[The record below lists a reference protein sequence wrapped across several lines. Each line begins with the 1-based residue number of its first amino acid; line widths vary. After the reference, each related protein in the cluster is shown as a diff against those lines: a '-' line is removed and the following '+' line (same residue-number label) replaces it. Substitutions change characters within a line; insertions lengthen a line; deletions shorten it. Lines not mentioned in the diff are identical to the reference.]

1 MENQLLAQ
9 QIITLIGGSENIS
22 QNWHCITRLRFN
34 LLDDAKVNMKEIN
47 QLNGVIGSQFSG
59 GQYQIIIGAKVAE
72 VFQEIDKQLAN
83 SNKEKTT
90 DNKKKMNVLD
100 TIFDVIS
107 GIFTPLMPA
116 IIGSGLIKGLMA
128 LFVVFGW
135 LSVES
140 SSYAVLNV
148 LSDGVFY
155 FLPFLVAMTAARKFK
170 TKESLAVALAGML
183 MYPTLV
189 NGAADGASPL
199 SMFGLSIPLNNYSST
214 VLPIIL
220 GVLLLSVV
228 NKWMDKIVP
237 KTVNIVFS
245 PMLSLLITAPILLA
259 FVAPLGNFLGKY
271 LEQIFTT
278 LFNVTGPLAGLLMGG
293 LMPLIVLTGMHYAF
307 FPGTFAS
314 LQKFGYDIMLLPM
327 NLVANSAQA
336 GAVLGVSLKSK
347 RAETKSLAFSTFIP
361 AVFGITEPAIY
372 GVTLRLKKPFYA
384 SLIGGG
390 VGGTIFGFFAVKA
403 TAFSIPGIT
412 ALPTYIMKNSNNFI
426 YAVIGYIASFVVSF
440 VLTMLWGFEED
451 EKEETTDKKTS
462 SLKSIPQESNQPI
475 EIFSPMKG
483 SLIPLEAVSDETF
496 SSGMM
501 GKGVA
506 IKPLGDTI
514 YAPFDG
520 EITMTTPTNH
530 AIGLRSVK
538 GVEVLIHVGIDTVN
552 LQGKYFERFVSEGE
566 TINKGQPLLRYNLK
580 EIVDKGYDETTMV
593 IVTNSA
599 EFLDIIITGDE
610 NVESKTSRLMMCI
623 Q

>member
-9 QIITLIGGSENIS
+9 QIMTLIGGSKNVS
-22 QNWHCITRLRFN
+22 QSWHCITRLRFN
-34 LLDDAKVNMKEIN
+34 LFDDTKVNMKEIN

-72 VFQEIDKQLAN
+72 VFQEMDKQFTN
-83 SNKEKTT
+83 SNNEKTT
-90 DNKKKMNVLD
+90 NNKKNMNVLD

-135 LSVES
+135 LSLES
-140 SSYAVLNV
+140 SSYVVLTV
-148 LSDGVFY
+148 FSDGVFY

-170 TKESLAVALAGML
+170 TKESLAVALAAML

-220 GVLLLSVV
+220 GVLLLSIV

-237 KTVNIVFS
+237 ETVNIVFS

-278 LFNVTGPLAGLLMGG
+278 LFTVAGPLAGLLMGG

-336 GAVLGVSLKSK
+336 GAVLGVTLKSK
-347 RAETKSLAFSTFIP
+347 KAETKSLAFSTFIP
-361 AVFGITEPAIY
+361 AIFGITEPAIY

-412 ALPTYIMKNSNNFI
+412 ALPTYIMKNSNNFM
-426 YAVIGYIASFVVSF
+426 YALIGYIASFVISF

-451 EKEETTDKKTS
+451 KKDETKDKKITT
-462 SLKSIPQESNQPI
+462 LKSDPQATTQPI
-475 EIFSPMKG
+475 DIFSPVKG
-483 SLIPLEAVSDETF
+483 CLIPLDDVSDETF

-530 AIGLRSVK
+530 AIGLRSAK

-566 TINKGQPLLRYNLK
+566 RINKGQPLLRYNLK
-580 EIVDKGYDETTMV
+580 EIIGLSYDETTMV

-610 NVESKTSRLMMCI
+610 NVEATTSRLMMCI

>member
-9 QIITLIGGSENIS
+9 QIMTLIGGSKNVS
-22 QNWHCITRLRFN
+22 QSWHCITRLRFN
-34 LLDDAKVNMKEIN
+34 LFDDTKVNMKEIN

-72 VFQEIDKQLAN
+72 VFQEMDKQFTN
-83 SNKEKTT
+83 SNNEKTT
-90 DNKKKMNVLD
+90 NNKKNMNVLD

-135 LSVES
+135 LSSES
-140 SSYAVLNV
+140 SSYVVLNV
-148 LSDGVFY
+148 FSDGVFY

-170 TKESLAVALAGML
+170 TKESLAVALAAML

-220 GVLLLSVV
+220 GVLLLSIV

-278 LFNVTGPLAGLLMGG
+278 LFTVAGPLAGLLMGG

-336 GAVLGVSLKSK
+336 GAVLGVTLKSK
-347 RAETKSLAFSTFIP
+347 KAETKSLAFSTFIP
-361 AVFGITEPAIY
+361 AIFGITEPAIY

-412 ALPTYIMKNSNNFI
+412 ALPTYIMKNSNNFM
-426 YAVIGYIASFVVSF
+426 YALIGYIASFVISF

-451 EKEETTDKKTS
+451 KKDETKDKKITT
-462 SLKSIPQESNQPI
+462 LKSDPQATTQPI
-475 EIFSPMKG
+475 DIFSPVKG
-483 SLIPLEAVSDETF
+483 CLIPLDDVSDETF

-530 AIGLRSVK
+530 AIGLRSAK

-566 TINKGQPLLRYNLK
+566 RINKGQPLLRYNLK
-580 EIVDKGYDETTMV
+580 EIIGLSYDETTMV

-610 NVESKTSRLMMCI
+610 NVEATTSRLMMCI

>member
-9 QIITLIGGSENIS
+9 QIMTLIGGSKNVS
-22 QNWHCITRLRFN
+22 QSWHCITRLRFN
-34 LLDDAKVNMKEIN
+34 LFDDTKVNMKEIN

-72 VFQEIDKQLAN
+72 VFQEMDKQFTN
-83 SNKEKTT
+83 SNNEKTT
-90 DNKKKMNVLD
+90 NNKKNMNVLD

-135 LSVES
+135 LSSES
-140 SSYAVLNV
+140 SSYVVLTV
-148 LSDGVFY
+148 FSDGVFY

-170 TKESLAVALAGML
+170 TKESLAVALAAML

-220 GVLLLSVV
+220 GVLLLSIV

-237 KTVNIVFS
+237 ETVNIVFS

-278 LFNVTGPLAGLLMGG
+278 LFTVAGPLAGLLMGG

-336 GAVLGVSLKSK
+336 GAVLGVTLKSK
-347 RAETKSLAFSTFIP
+347 KAETKSLAFSTFIP
-361 AVFGITEPAIY
+361 AIFGITEPAIY

-412 ALPTYIMKNSNNFI
+412 ALPTYIMKNSNNFM
-426 YAVIGYIASFVVSF
+426 YALIGYIASFVISF

-451 EKEETTDKKTS
+451 KKDETKDKKITT
-462 SLKSIPQESNQPI
+462 LKSDPQATTQPI
-475 EIFSPMKG
+475 DIFSPVKG
-483 SLIPLEAVSDETF
+483 CLIPLDDVSDETF

-530 AIGLRSVK
+530 AIGLRSAK

-566 TINKGQPLLRYNLK
+566 RINKGQPLLRYNLK
-580 EIVDKGYDETTMV
+580 EIIGLSYDETTMV

-599 EFLDIIITGDE
+599 EFLDIIITGEE
-610 NVESKTSRLMMCI
+610 NVEATTSRLMMCI

>member
-9 QIITLIGGSENIS
+9 QIMTLIGGSKNVS
-22 QNWHCITRLRFN
+22 QSWHCITRLRFN
-34 LLDDAKVNMKEIN
+34 LFDDTKVNMKEIN

-72 VFQEIDKQLAN
+72 VFQEMDKQFTN
-83 SNKEKTT
+83 SNNEKTT
-90 DNKKKMNVLD
+90 NNKKNMNVLD

-135 LSVES
+135 LSSES
-140 SSYAVLNV
+140 SSYVVLTV
-148 LSDGVFY
+148 FSDGVFY

-170 TKESLAVALAGML
+170 TKESLAVALAAML

-220 GVLLLSVV
+220 GVLLLSIV

-237 KTVNIVFS
+237 ETVNIVFS

-278 LFNVTGPLAGLLMGG
+278 LFTVAGPLAGLLMGG

-336 GAVLGVSLKSK
+336 GAVLGVTLKSK
-347 RAETKSLAFSTFIP
+347 KAETKSLAFSTFIP
-361 AVFGITEPAIY
+361 AIFGITEPAIY

-412 ALPTYIMKNSNNFI
+412 ALPTYIMKNSNNFM
-426 YAVIGYIASFVVSF
+426 YALIGYIASFVISF

-451 EKEETTDKKTS
+451 KKDETKDKKITT
-462 SLKSIPQESNQPI
+462 LKSDPQATTQPI
-475 EIFSPMKG
+475 DIFSPVKG
-483 SLIPLEAVSDETF
+483 CLIPLDDVSDETF

-530 AIGLRSVK
+530 AIGLRSAK

-566 TINKGQPLLRYNLK
+566 RINKGQPLLRYNLK
-580 EIVDKGYDETTMV
+580 EIIGLSYDETTMV

-610 NVESKTSRLMMCI
+610 NVEATTSRLMMCI

>member
-9 QIITLIGGSENIS
+9 QIITLIGGSKNVS
-22 QNWHCITRLRFN
+22 QSWHCITRLRFN
-34 LLDDAKVNMKEIN
+34 LFDDTKVNMKEIN

-72 VFQEIDKQLAN
+72 VFQEMDKQFTN
-83 SNKEKTT
+83 SNNEKTT
-90 DNKKKMNVLD
+90 NNKKNMNVLD

-135 LSVES
+135 LSSES
-140 SSYAVLNV
+140 SSYVVLTV
-148 LSDGVFY
+148 FSDGVFY

-170 TKESLAVALAGML
+170 TKESLAVALAAML

-189 NGAADGASPL
+189 NGATDGASPL

-220 GVLLLSVV
+220 GVLLLSIV

-237 KTVNIVFS
+237 ETVNIVFS

-278 LFNVTGPLAGLLMGG
+278 LFTVAGPLAGLLMGG

-336 GAVLGVSLKSK
+336 EAVLGVTLKSK
-347 RAETKSLAFSTFIP
+347 KAETKSLAFSTFIP
-361 AVFGITEPAIY
+361 AIFGITEPAIY

-412 ALPTYIMKNSNNFI
+412 ALPTYIMKNSNNFM
-426 YAVIGYIASFVVSF
+426 YALIGYIASFVISF

-451 EKEETTDKKTS
+451 KKDETKDKKITT
-462 SLKSIPQESNQPI
+462 LKSDPQATTQPI
-475 EIFSPMKG
+475 DIFSPVKG
-483 SLIPLEAVSDETF
+483 CLIPLDDVSDETF

-530 AIGLRSVK
+530 AIGLRSAK

-566 TINKGQPLLRYNLK
+566 RINKGQPLLRYNLK
-580 EIVDKGYDETTMV
+580 EIIGLSYDETTMV

-610 NVESKTSRLMMCI
+610 NVEATTSRLMMCI

>member
-9 QIITLIGGSENIS
+9 QIITLIGGSKNVS
-22 QNWHCITRLRFN
+22 QSWHCITRLRFN
-34 LLDDAKVNMKEIN
+34 LFDDTKVNMKEIN

-72 VFQEIDKQLAN
+72 VFQEMDKQFTN
-83 SNKEKTT
+83 SNNEKTT
-90 DNKKKMNVLD
+90 NNKKNMNVLD

-116 IIGSGLIKGLMA
+116 IIGSGLIKGLMV

-135 LSVES
+135 LSSES
-140 SSYAVLNV
+140 SSYVVLTV
-148 LSDGVFY
+148 FSDGVFY

-170 TKESLAVALAGML
+170 TKESLAVALAAML

-220 GVLLLSVV
+220 GVLLLSIV

-278 LFNVTGPLAGLLMGG
+278 LFTVAGPLAGLLMGG

-336 GAVLGVSLKSK
+336 GAVLGVTLKSK
-347 RAETKSLAFSTFIP
+347 KAETKSLAFSTFIP
-361 AVFGITEPAIY
+361 AIFGITEPAIY

-412 ALPTYIMKNSNNFI
+412 ALPTYIIKNSNNFF
-426 YAVIGYIASFVVSF
+426 YALIGYIASFVISF

-451 EKEETTDKKTS
+451 KKDETKDKKITT
-462 SLKSIPQESNQPI
+462 LKSDPQESPQPI
-475 EIFSPMKG
+475 EIFSPLKG
-483 SLIPLEAVSDETF
+483 RLIPLDDVSDETF

-506 IKPLGDTI
+506 IKPLGDKI

-530 AIGLRSVK
+530 AIGLRSAK
-538 GVEVLIHVGIDTVN
+538 GIDLLIHVGIDTVN

-566 TINKGQPLLRYNLK
+566 RINKGQPLLRYNLK
-580 EIVDKGYDETTMV
+580 EIIGLGYDETTMV

-610 NVESKTSRLMMCI
+610 NVEATTSRLMMCI

>member
-9 QIITLIGGSENIS
+9 QIITLIGGSKNVS
-22 QNWHCITRLRFN
+22 QSWHCITRLRFN
-34 LLDDAKVNMKEIN
+34 LFDDTKVNMKEIN

-72 VFQEIDKQLAN
+72 VFQEMDKQFTN
-83 SNKEKTT
+83 SNNEKTT
-90 DNKKKMNVLD
+90 NNKKNMNVLD

-135 LSVES
+135 LSSES
-140 SSYAVLNV
+140 SSYVVLTV
-148 LSDGVFY
+148 FSDGVFY

-170 TKESLAVALAGML
+170 TKESLAVALAAML

-220 GVLLLSVV
+220 GVLLLSIV

-278 LFNVTGPLAGLLMGG
+278 LFTVAGPLAGLLMGG

-327 NLVANSAQA
+327 NLVSNSAQA
-336 GAVLGVSLKSK
+336 GAVLGVTLKSK
-347 RAETKSLAFSTFIP
+347 KAETKSLAFSTFIP
-361 AVFGITEPAIY
+361 AIFGITEPAIY

-412 ALPTYIMKNSNNFI
+412 ALPTYIIKNSNNFI
-426 YAVIGYIASFVVSF
+426 YALIGYIASFVISF

-451 EKEETTDKKTS
+451 KKDEIKDKKINT
-462 SLKSIPQESNQPI
+462 LKSDPQESPQPI
-475 EIFSPMKG
+475 EIFSPLKG
-483 SLIPLEAVSDETF
+483 RLIPLDDVSDETF

-506 IKPLGDTI
+506 IKPLGDKI

-520 EITMTTPTNH
+520 EVTMTTPTNH
-530 AIGLRSVK
+530 AIGLRSAK
-538 GVEVLIHVGIDTVN
+538 GIDVLIHVGIDTVN

-566 TINKGQPLLRYNLK
+566 RISKGQPLLRYNLK
-580 EIVDKGYDETTMV
+580 EIIGLGYDETTMV

-610 NVESKTSRLMMCI
+610 NVEAATSRLMMCI

>member
-1 MENQLLAQ
+1 
-9 QIITLIGGSENIS
+9 
-22 QNWHCITRLRFN
+22 
-34 LLDDAKVNMKEIN
+34 
-47 QLNGVIGSQFSG
+47 
-59 GQYQIIIGAKVAE
+59 
-72 VFQEIDKQLAN
+72 
-83 SNKEKTT
+83 
-90 DNKKKMNVLD
+90 
-100 TIFDVIS
+100 IS

-538 GVEVLIHVGIDTVN
+538 GAEVLIHVGIDTVN